1 MGGAGRGRLAHRE
14 GVNTSERLR
23 NVVAERLASVAAA
36 GSPLGRSGRYA
47 DPAAETEAEPPAE
60 VRARPRFDRRHL
72 AVIAILMALLG
83 SVTWIWLGQVSET
96 RVPIVAETPQS
107 PTPTAEPTPSRA
119 AGFYVHVVGA
129 VARPG
134 IVELP
139 AGARVQAA
147 IEAAGGLTDD
157 ADPALLNLA
166 APVADGTQIVVGTK
180 EAPLGEVRD
189 GPVQKGAKTGSKV
202 NLNTATASELE
213 TLPGVGPATSKAIIA
228 RREAKGPFT
237 RAEEL
242 KEVEGIGPK
251 TYAKLSALIGV

>member
-1 MGGAGRGRLAHRE
+1 MSGAGRGGLAHRE
-14 GVNTSERLR
+14 GVNTSDRLR
-23 NVVAERLASVAAA
+23 NIVAERLASVAAA

-47 DPAAETEAEPPAE
+47 EPAAEAEAEPPVE
-60 VRARPRFDRRHL
+60 VRVRPRFDRRHL
-72 AVIAILMALLG
+72 VVIAILMALLG
-83 SVTWIWLGQVSET
+83 SMTWIWLGQASET

-107 PTPTAEPTPSRA
+107 PTPTTEPTPSRA
-119 AGFYVHVVGA
+119 AGLYVHVVGA

-147 IEAAGGLTDD
+147 IEAAGGFTPG

-166 APVADGTQIVVGTK
+166 APVTDGSQIVVGTK

-189 GPVQKGAKTGSKV
+189 GSGQTDGKRGSKV

-242 KEVEGIGPK
+242 QEVEGIGPK
-251 TYAKLSALIGV
+251 TYAKLAPLIGV